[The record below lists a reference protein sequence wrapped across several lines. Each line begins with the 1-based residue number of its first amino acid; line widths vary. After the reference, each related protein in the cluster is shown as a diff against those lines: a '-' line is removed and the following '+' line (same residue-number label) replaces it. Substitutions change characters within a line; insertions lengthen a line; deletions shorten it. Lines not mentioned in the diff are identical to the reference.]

1 MKRDTP
7 LLVLVDGNSLL
18 HRAFHA
24 IPPLTTKKGEL
35 TNAIFGFASTLF
47 KVLQEQKPDYIAV
60 TFDRAAPTFRHQE
73 YQAYKANRPEAPE
86 GLFDQM
92 ARIRQLL
99 QALQIPTFEMDGFE
113 ADDLLGTLSV
123 QATGLGVDTL
133 IVTGDSDAL
142 QLVNPQVRVLVPRR
156 TFADVSIFDPV
167 LVQERYCLTAA
178 QLIDFK
184 ALKGDAS
191 DNIPGVPGIGEKT
204 AAQLLQ
210 RYQTLEGVYEHL
222 AELRPRIKELLDK
235 HRDQA
240 WQSRRLATIV
250 TNAPVQLDLE
260 VCRTTSYDHRQAVEL
275 LRELEFSSLINRLP
289 VTASARQPNHR
300 PETILE
306 GSAPNPVQMEMT
318 MFGES
323 QPAVSFASLS
333 PSHRAALNECTYTVI
348 DSETKLG
355 DLAHRLA
362 SANLL
367 AVDTETTHQEP
378 MRAQL
383 VGISLC
389 WEPSQAY
396 YIAIGHSPSAG
407 QCVPLTLV
415 REKLGPVFQN
425 PSLPKYGH
433 NLKYDYIVL
442 TNAGIRLE
450 GIAFDTMLASYLLAP
465 SSRSHGLKELAWE
478 RLHIEMTQIG
488 EIMPKGSNMAE
499 APVSRVCPYAC
510 ADADISLRL
519 AAELKPELE
528 SSALLSLLLQVEMPL
543 VPVLA
548 RMELAGVA
556 IDEPYLG
563 SISRQLHQSITLL
576 ETEIYQV
583 AGRNFN
589 INSTQ
594 QLSKILFEDLHL
606 PSAQRTKTGY
616 STAAHV
622 LEDLRGAHPLVD
634 LILDYRQLE
643 KLKSTYVDA
652 LPLLVNPTTGR
663 VHTSFNQAVTATG
676 RLSSSS
682 PNLQNIPIRTELGRK
697 VRGAFVAGCDD
708 AVLLCADY
716 SQIEMRILAHVCRD
730 ERLTR
735 VFQVGDDI
743 HSATASEVFG
753 VPIASVTSD
762 QRRKAKEVNFG
773 LIYGM
778 GEYGLANRIGV
789 SQSEASD
796 YIKQYF
802 RRYKGAA
809 CYRDDILRFARQNGY
824 VTTALGRRRYLPEIN
839 ASHWALRAAAERT
852 AINMPIQGSAADIIK
867 LAMVRMDRE
876 LQQRHMQSKMI
887 LQVHDEL
894 VFEAWQDEL
903 EILVPL
909 VREVMENCFP
919 LVVPLVVDIKD
930 GKRWSELQP
939 VKV

>member
-1 MKRDTP
+1 MKQEPR

-35 TNAIFGFASTLF
+35 TNAVFGFASTLF
-47 KVLQEQKPDYIAV
+47 KVLHEQKPEYVAV

-99 QALQIPTFEMDGFE
+99 QVLQIPTFEIDGFE
-113 ADDLLGTLSV
+113 ADDLLGTLSA
-123 QATGLGVDTL
+123 QAAGLGVDTL

-156 TFADVSIFDPV
+156 TFSDVSIFDPA
-167 LVQERYCLTAA
+167 LVRERYCLTAA

-204 AAQLLQ
+204 ATQLLQ
-210 RYQTLEGVYEHL
+210 QYQTLEGVYEHL
-222 AELRPRIKELLDK
+222 AELRPRIKELLEK
-235 HRDQA
+235 HREQA

-250 TNAPVQLDLE
+250 TTAPVLLDLE
-260 VCRTTSYDHRQAVEL
+260 ACRTAAYDHAQAVEL
-275 LRELEFSSLINRLP
+275 LRELEFNSLVNRLP
-289 VTASARQPNHR
+289 GTTPTRR
-300 PETILE
+300 PDNPLESLTE
-306 GSAPNPVQMEMT
+306 GSAPNPVQMEIA
-318 MFGES
+318 MFGDS
-323 QPAVSFASLS
+323 LPAPSFASLS
-333 PSHRAALNECTYTVI
+333 PSHSVAPNECTYIVVDNEIMLT
-348 DSETKLG
+348 
-355 DLAHRLA
+355 DLARRLD
-362 SANLL
+362 SAKVL

-383 VGISLC
+383 VGISLS

-396 YIAIGHSPSAG
+396 YIAIGHSLSAG
-407 QCVPLTLV
+407 QCVPLSLV
-415 REKLGPVFQN
+415 RTILGPVLRN
-425 PSLPKYGH
+425 PLLPKYGH

-442 TNAGIRLE
+442 ANAGIGLD

-465 SSRSHGLKELAWE
+465 SSHSHGLKELAWE
-478 RLHIEMTQIG
+478 KLHIEMTPIS
-488 EIMPKGSNMAE
+488 EVMPKGSTMSD

-519 AAELKPELE
+519 AAELEPELE
-528 SSALLSLLLQVEMPL
+528 SSSLLSLLLQVEIPL

-548 RMELAGVA
+548 RMEQAGVA
-556 IDEPYLG
+556 IDELYLG
-563 SISRQLHQSITLL
+563 NLSKDLHQSITLL

-622 LEDLRGAHPLVD
+622 LDDLRGAHPLVD

-652 LPLLVNPTTGR
+652 LPLLINSVTGR

-697 VRGAFVAGCDD
+697 VRGAFVPGSAD

-735 VFQVGDDI
+735 AFQTGDDI

-753 VPIASVTSD
+753 VPMASVTSE

-778 GEYGLANRIGV
+778 GDYGLANRIGV
-789 SQSEASD
+789 SQSEAGD

-802 RRYKGAA
+802 RQYKGAA

-839 ASHWALRAAAERT
+839 ASHRALRAAAERT

-876 LQQRHMQSKMI
+876 LQQRRMQSKMI

-903 EILVPL
+903 ELLVPL

-919 LVVPLVVDIKD
+919 LAVPLVVDIKA

-939 VKV
+939 VRG